1 MSEKK
6 FDAQNNYGWGLTLD
20 MTGKA
25 PAINKRIFETLVDAQ
40 EYADNYNDSAIE
52 GLILSVVNDETES
65 NNGSYFIKRIKTDE
79 NDESAILYKLTTKED
94 INKYT
99 VNEKQIT
106 SNPILDTDDVK
117 ISSNYSVL
125 NKIPENV
132 TPGDD
137 ITLAISKLE
146 ITLAQTTLALTAAI
160 NDLEAKVK
168 DLNEY
173 LESTILDYQTINNE
187 LENIING

>member
-1 MSEKK
+1 MAEKK

-94 INKYT
+94 INGYT
-99 VNEKQIT
+99 VNEKQIV
-106 SNPILDTDDVK
+106 SNPVLDTDDVK

-125 NKIPENV
+125 DKIPENI

-168 DLNEY
+168 ELKEY
-173 LESTILDYQTINNE
+173 VESTIDTNN
-187 LENIING
+187 